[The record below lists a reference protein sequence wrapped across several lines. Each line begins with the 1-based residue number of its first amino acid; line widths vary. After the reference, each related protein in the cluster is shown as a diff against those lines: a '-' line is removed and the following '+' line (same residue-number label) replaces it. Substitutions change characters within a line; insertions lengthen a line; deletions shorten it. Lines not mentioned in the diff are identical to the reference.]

1 MGAAASAAPQTLED
15 LVLSETESEHESSGE
30 EEEAEEA
37 AAEEEPAKQT
47 RRKRGQAKLA
57 TKKGLAKGKKKIP
70 RNVVTD
76 DMRNNAEMIPE
87 IYRRPE
93 EPPSKY
99 TAFWRP
105 RLGPLNDMLKLD
117 GSLKKQ
123 KRPAHGGIKG
133 APQDKWAGGGK
144 KEAERERRANM
155 TEAEKAAERKVRKKA
170 EREKK
175 RKQASFAASSG
186 SKQPLILG
194 SCGSSLVIGGSS
206 AVIVGK

>member
-1 MGAAASAAPQTLED
+1 MGAAASAAAPQTLED

-30 EEEAEEA
+30 EEVAEEA
-37 AAEEEPAKQT
+37 EGEEPATQT

-76 DMRNNAEMIPE
+76 EMRNNAEMIPE

-133 APQDKWAGGGK
+133 APQDKWADGGK

-155 TEAEKAAERKVRKKA
+155 TEAEKAAERKVRKKE

-175 RKQASFAASSG
+175 RKQASFVASQG

-194 SCGSSLVIGGSS
+194 SGGSSTVIGGST
-206 AVIVGK
+206 VIVGK